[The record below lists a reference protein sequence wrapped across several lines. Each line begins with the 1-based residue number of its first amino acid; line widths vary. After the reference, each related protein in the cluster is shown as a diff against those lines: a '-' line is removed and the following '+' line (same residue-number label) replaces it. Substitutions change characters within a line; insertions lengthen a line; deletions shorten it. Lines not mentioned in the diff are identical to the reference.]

1 MKKMLT
7 TATLVGF
14 TSLTLLAD
22 EANQPY
28 IIQRDD
34 EVIEIL
40 EMPTFTVSEPISN
53 SFLYINGEYIEP
65 PYIVSVS
72 NLAVLINGIIVQDN
86 ERSVHSWEWWENRG
100 GRIGLTPDR
109 VRESVDSSAESFV
122 RGLQSGIVQHLAN
135 GGRLSSARLYGGD
148 GGALSIIERAR
159 KALKGDEQA
168 KKQFAREM
176 GLETRMSVVHPD
188 WIERLA
194 TNTNLEARATAILE
208 AKGKTQ

>member
-40 EMPTFTVSEPISN
+40 EMPMFTVSEPISN

-72 NLAVLINGIIVQDN
+72 NLTVLINGIMVKN
-86 ERSVHSWEWWENRG
+86 FEPSVHSWEWWENRG

-109 VRESVDSSAESFV
+109 VRESVDSLAEDFV
-122 RGLQSGIVQHLAN
+122 EGFKLGIVQHLAN
-135 GGRLSSARLYGGD
+135 GGRLSSSMLRGGD

-176 GLETRMSVVHPD
+176 GL
-188 WIERLA
+188 WITDVGDVDIGLDKINRNPQHQ
-194 TNTNLEARATAILE
+194 TP
-208 AKGKTQ
+208 